1 MCLPECCATAAR
13 RAGQGRIRSWR
24 RHCTRTH
31 RTHRNRSQLHSARWA
46 TELATNQRPQTQHTA
61 AKVLHMHLPLLQQTC
76 GSGATHSARKLP
88 ALPLCAMNCHTH
100 AANLPRIKV
109 QAMQDMPLA
118 WTDGATAAVASRPTT
133 TRVRTDIMI
142 ARSRGSRSG
151 QRYAQRVRHM
161 QPKQD
166 RHEKNVSIFVRP
178 APHSAACTVIC
189 RLGEGRMV
197 MVSLRFGSGAPG
209 IMRRENRRTRMAS
222 DACISITANRWPM
235 QERSPNRNG
244 MNVNG
249 FGRARV
255 CMASSTYH
263 RSGLPHHHSSR
274 PG

>member
-1 MCLPECCATAAR
+1 MRHEHQGTACANLQHQVAGRMCLPECCATAAR

-24 RHCTRTH
+24 HHCTRTH

-142 ARSRGSRSG
+142 APEVLAAAKDTRKGCDT
-151 QRYAQRVRHM
+151 

-166 RHEKNVSIFVRP
+166 RREKNVSILVHVRP
-178 APHSAACTVIC
+178 PSFCGIARPKFMGFVPKTRKKPHA
-189 RLGEGRMV
+189 
-197 MVSLRFGSGAPG
+197 
-209 IMRRENRRTRMAS
+209 RRTSR
-222 DACISITANRWPM
+222 T
-235 QERSPNRNG
+235 G
-244 MNVNG
+244 L
-249 FGRARV
+249 RATLAKARRGGSV
-255 CMASSTYH
+255 LVKVILTHMRPYCM
-263 RSGLPHHHSSR
+263 
-274 PG
+274 